1 VGRLKMETTGHVFK
15 TKHAIPREV
24 LREVDGV
31 L

>member
-1 VGRLKMETTGHVFK
+1 LERDGGVVMETGHVFE

-24 LREVDGV
+24 DGV